1 MDLLCTLLRK
11 GFLIRNVRN
20 CHVMS
25 GIESGIDIDKIN
37 VALKLVILKP
47 LNAPLIIQ
55 LYNHMISTEGR
66 AIIIECWQ
74 WAGILEAVGAVGT
87 GEKDLPQLDPFHD
100 INLLLESFGN
110 YPNHQRKV
118 FYDK

>member
-1 MDLLCTLLRK
+1 M
-11 GFLIRNVRN
+11 
-20 CHVMS
+20 MS

-74 WAGILEAVGAVGT
+74 WAGILEAVGPVGT
-87 GEKDLPQLDPFHD
+87 GEKDLPRLDPFHD
-100 INLLLESFGN
+100 INLLLESMKALETTQMTNEKSSMTSDGDDL
-110 YPNHQRKV
+110 PE
-118 FYDK
+118 